1 MKRLSIAITL
11 ADNGGMTMLGP
22 LAPTTASKNPSDHSK
37 QRMYISPNLDP
48 LTVGTNLLAMLA
60 DISMAGD
67 KPAVVPASAITSD
80 NIDIDI
86 PF

>member
-11 ADNGGMTMLGP
+11 ADNGGMTMFGP
-22 LAPTTASKNPSDHSK
+22 LALSQGSKTLAEQAK
-37 QRMYISPNLDP
+37 QRMYISHNLDP

-60 DISMAGD
+60 DLAMTEKEPSN
-67 KPAVVPASAITSD
+67 VVPKSSQSD
-80 NIDIDI
+80 DV